1 MQNGVTFKYKGMG
14 DNSIRGIP
22 RGDLLVQMSVL
33 DSDGYT
39 RKKYISIKL
48 AMYLDTVTVNTG
60 CLRVIP
66 GSHHVGDVFAEF
78 LQEASRN
85 SNQQKQEVK
94 ISFFTVLIKS

>member
-1 MQNGVTFKYKGMG
+1 MG
-14 DNSIRGIP
+14 DDYNYTSSDGNFYV
-22 RGDLLVQMSVL
+22 GDTGWH
-33 DSDGYT
+33 SDGYT
-39 RKKYISIKL
+39 RKKYLSIKL

-85 SNQQKQEVK
+85 SKQQKQEEQK
-94 ISFFTVLIKS
+94 LQQQQ